1 MDLHATLD
9 LLGSSDRL
17 DSRVW
22 SGTVGG
28 ELMYGWIWRKLPGG
42 TPAKLA
48 QCVLIAAAIVAV
60 LFLVVFP
67 WLTTRLPIDQ
77 VTV

>member
-1 MDLHATLD
+1 
-9 LLGSSDRL
+9 
-17 DSRVW
+17 
-22 SGTVGG
+22 
-28 ELMYGWIWRKLPGG
+28 MYGWIWRKLPGG
-42 TPAKLA
+42 TPAKAA
-48 QCVLIAAAIVAV
+48 QCVLIAVAIVAI

>member
-17 DSRVW
+17 DACIW
-22 SGTVGG
+22 SGTAGG
-28 ELMYGWIWRKLPGG
+28 ELMYGWLRRKLPGG
-42 TPAKLA
+42 PPAKLA
-48 QCVLIAAAIVAV
+48 QCVLSAAASVAV